1 MLEMHG
7 TVTAELQSICLVDD
21 PASDPAYP
29 DVEPGAEDVDD
40 YLPPPDPPE
49 GFDLLTAAPGVVTVT
64 TGAMR
69 GKVNLTIRV
78 LDNKPSALAPGIWDT
93 VEEIGFRALS
103 GYTMP
108 ASGEY
113 YPFSAAGSGVFQS
126 SVTAKGTGFYRVR
139 AHERNRKLTLGI
151 HREDHEPAT
160 EETYL
165 LEIWATEDEDEDEGR
180 RRLRGPYPTLL
191 R

>member
-7 TVTAELQSICLVDD
+7 TVTAVYRSICLVDD
-21 PASDPAYP
+21 PASDPVYP
-29 DVEPGAEDVDD
+29 DVESVSEDVDD

-78 LDNKPSALAPGIWDT
+78 LDDKPSALAPGIWDT
-93 VEEIGFRALS
+93 VEEIGFRGLS

-113 YPFSAAGSGVFQS
+113 YPFSADGSGVFPS
-126 SVTAKGTGFYRVR
+126 SVTSKGPGFYRVR
-139 AHERNRKLTLGI
+139 AYERNRKLTLGV

-165 LEIWATEDEDEDEGR
+165 LEVWATDDKDEDR
-180 RRLRGPYPTLL
+180 RRLRGQHPTLM

>member
-1 MLEMHG
+1 MLEMRG
-7 TVTAELQSICLVDD
+7 TVTAVYMSICLADD
-21 PASDPAYP
+21 PASDAAYP
-29 DVEPGAEDVDD
+29 DVEVGAEDVDD

-64 TGAMR
+64 TGAIR
-69 GKVNLTIRV
+69 GQVDLTIRV
-78 LDNKPSALAPGIWDT
+78 LDDEPSALAPGIWDA

-113 YPFSAAGSGVFQS
+113 YPFSADGSGVFPS
-126 SVTAKGTGFYRVR
+126 SVTAKGPGFYRVR
-139 AHERNRKLTLGI
+139 AYERNRKLTMEVN
-151 HREDHEPAT
+151 REDNEPAAV
-160 EETYL
+160 EAYL
-165 LEIWATEDEDEDEGR
+165 LEIWATDVEDEDR
-180 RRLRGPYPTLL
+180 RRLRGPHPTLL

>member
-1 MLEMHG
+1 MLEMRG
-7 TVTAELQSICLVDD
+7 TVTAVYRSICLVDD
-21 PASDPAYP
+21 PASDAAYP
-29 DVEPGAEDVDD
+29 DVEVGAEDVDD

-64 TGAMR
+64 TGAIR
-69 GKVNLTIRV
+69 GQVDLTIRV
-78 LDNKPSALAPGIWDT
+78 LDDEPSALAPGIWDA

-113 YPFSAAGSGVFQS
+113 YPFSADGSGVFPS
-126 SVTAKGTGFYRVR
+126 SVTAKGPGFYRVR
-139 AHERNRKLTLGI
+139 AYERNRKLTMEVN
-151 HREDHEPAT
+151 REDNEPAAV
-160 EETYL
+160 ETYL
-165 LEIWATEDEDEDEGR
+165 LEIWATDVEDEDR
-180 RRLRGPYPTLL
+180 RRLQGPHPTLL

>member
-7 TVTAELQSICLVDD
+7 TVTAVYRSICLVDD
-21 PASDPAYP
+21 TASDPEYP
-29 DVEPGAEDVDD
+29 DVEVGAEDVDD

-64 TGAMR
+64 TGAIR
-69 GKVNLTIRV
+69 GKVDLTIRV
-78 LDNKPSALAPGIWDT
+78 LDDEPSALAPGIWDT

-103 GYTMP
+103 KYTMP

-113 YPFSAAGSGVFQS
+113 YPFSADGSGTFPS
-126 SVTAKGTGFYRVR
+126 SVTAKGPGFYRVR
-139 AHERNRKLTLGI
+139 AYERNRKLTMDVI
-151 HREDHEPAT
+151 RENDDLPT
-160 EETYL
+160 QETYL
-165 LEIWATEDEDEDEGR
+165 LEVWATDVEDEGR
-180 RRLRGPYPTLL
+180 RRLRGPHPTLL